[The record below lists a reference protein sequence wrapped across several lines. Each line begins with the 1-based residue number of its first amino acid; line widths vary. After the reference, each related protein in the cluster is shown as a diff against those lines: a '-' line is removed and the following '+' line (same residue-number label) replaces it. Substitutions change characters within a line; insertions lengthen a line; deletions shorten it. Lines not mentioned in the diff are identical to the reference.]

1 MFQRKI
7 RDEVVFV
14 ANGMLEAETVKILL
28 ESFGIPAFTNQESA
42 GMTYGLTVGP
52 LGEVDVFVATEHL
65 KEAKKIISDMKAGK
79 LEVADS
85 SDTSEVDEDKEEE

>member
-7 RDEVVFV
+7 HEDVVFV

-42 GMTYGLTVGP
+42 GAAYGLTVGP
-52 LGEVDVFVATEHL
+52 LGEVDVFVQHEHL
-65 KEAKKIISDMKAGK
+65 QEAKKIISDMKSGK
-79 LEVADS
+79 LEITNNE
-85 SDTSEVDEDKEEE
+85 DTNLGEDQEDN

>member
-7 RDEVVFV
+7 REDVVFT

-42 GMTYGLTVGP
+42 GAAYGLTVGP
-52 LGEVDVFVATEHL
+52 LGEVDVMVP
-65 KEAKKIISDMKAGK
+65 KEFIKDARKIITEMQAGN
-79 LEVADS
+79 LEIKDDS
-85 SDTSEVDEDKEEE
+85 GDSANETIEP

>member
-7 RDEVVFV
+7 REDVVFT

-42 GMTYGLTVGP
+42 GAAYGLTVGP
-52 LGEVDVFVATEHL
+52 LGEVDVLVPKEFL
-65 KEAKKIISDMKAGK
+65 KDARKIIEEMQEGN
-79 LEVADS
+79 LEVKDASDDS
-85 SDTSEVDEDKEEE
+85 GDETVEP

>member
-7 RDEVVFV
+7 RDDVVYT

-42 GMTYGLTVGP
+42 GATYGLTVGP
-52 LGEVDVFVATEHL
+52 LGEVDVMVPEKHL
-65 KEAKKIISDMKAGK
+65 IEAKKIIKEMEAGN
-79 LEVADS
+79 LEVKDNASEPDS
-85 SDTSEVDEDKEEE
+85 DSDES

>member
-7 RDEVVFV
+7 RDDVVFT

-42 GMTYGLTVGP
+42 GAVYGLTVGP
-52 LGEVDVFVATEHL
+52 LGEVDVMVPKQFL
-65 KEAKKIISDMKAGK
+65 KDAKKIIAEMQSGN
-79 LEVADS
+79 LEVKDDAGDS
-85 SDTSEVDEDKEEE
+85 STETPEL